1 MRRWAA
7 AVLLAMAAFAVAAE
21 AAPQSP
27 PPPPAALVMTPGPF
41 TLTAVDGRTVD
52 GLDLDGAAYG
62 VFFGFTH
69 CPDICPSTLADV
81 TLALRGLGEKAAGF
95 RVYFVA
101 LDAERD
107 TPQAVGVFLSS
118 FDPRIVG
125 LTGTPRQLAE
135 AAAAFG
141 AVARKRTF
149 ADGGYTIEHTAA
161 LFLVDA
167 NGVVA
172 DRAPFSD
179 PPERL
184 AKRIAAVAAR

>member
-1 MRRWAA
+1 M
-7 AVLLAMAAFAVAAE
+7 VLLAMAALAAVAE
-21 AAPQSP
+21 AAPKT
-27 PPPPAALVMTPGPF
+27 PPPAALVMTPGPF

-69 CPDICPSTLADV
+69 CPDVCPSTLADV

-107 TPQAVGVFLSS
+107 TPQAVAAFLSS

-141 AVARKRTF
+141 AVARRRTF

-184 AKRIAAVAAR
+184 AERIAAVAAR